1 MKLRNLP
8 SVTLGLLGV
17 VACLILVMFV
27 LTGQHNAQLQAQ
39 TQVHNAQLMQ
49 QAEVFNA
56 QLKAQTEVHNGQR
69 VSQTAAFHRSQK

>member
-17 VACLILVMFV
+17 VAYLIIVLLV
-27 LTGQHNAQLQAQ
+27 LTGQH
-39 TQVHNAQLMQ
+39 
-49 QAEVFNA
+49 NA